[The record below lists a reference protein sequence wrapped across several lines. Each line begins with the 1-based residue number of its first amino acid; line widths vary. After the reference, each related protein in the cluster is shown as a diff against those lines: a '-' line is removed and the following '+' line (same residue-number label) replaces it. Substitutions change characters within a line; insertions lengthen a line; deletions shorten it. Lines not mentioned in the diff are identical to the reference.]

1 MIIEKTLFA
10 KHVDEGLSSKN
21 KYLSSMYF
29 YDTKGEL
36 LFREIMNLKEYY
48 LTNCE
53 MEILSFHGNEIA
65 ESLPSQNLDIIELGA
80 GDGIKTKELLKHF
93 DFNSI
98 SYCPIDISEQAI
110 RDITSKMKE
119 WLPSLKVN
127 GICGDYFQM
136 ISSLKSSNKKLI
148 LFLGSNLGNMS
159 DSQASNFIEHLDKV
173 MNIGDSLFI
182 GLDLIKAK
190 EIVLPA
196 YNDNKGITAAFNLN
210 LLERMN
216 RELNANFIIDQFE
229 HYASYSEDTG
239 IAKSYIKSKKNQTVF
254 IEALEQSYEFKEDEL
269 IHTEVSRKYDL
280 NIVRQIIKNTSL
292 KLTHQ
297 FTDHKQYFT
306 NLILTKS

>member
-1 MIIEKTLFA
+1 MITEKSLFA
-10 KHVDEGLSSKN
+10 KHVDEGLSSTK
-21 KYLSSMYF
+21 KHLSSMYF

-36 LFREIMNLKEYY
+36 LFRKIMNLQEYY
-48 LTNCE
+48 LTDCE
-53 MEILSFHGNEIA
+53 MEILRTHGNEIA
-65 ESLPSQNLDIIELGA
+65 SSLQNEYVDIIELGA

-93 DFNSI
+93 DFNTI
-98 SYCPIDISEQAI
+98 NYRPIDISEQAI

-119 WLPSLKVN
+119 WLPGLNVN

-148 LFLGSNLGNMS
+148 LFLGSNLGNMN
-159 DSQASNFIEHLDKV
+159 DNQASNFIEHLDKV
-173 MNIGDSLFI
+173 MNVGDSIFI

-196 YNDNKGITAAFNLN
+196 YNDDRGITAAFNLN

-216 RELNANFIIDQFE
+216 RELNANFIIDQFQ
-229 HYASYSEDTG
+229 HYATYTEKEG
-239 IAKSYIKSKKNQTVF
+239 IAKSYIKSKVNQTVY
-254 IEALEQSYEFKEDEL
+254 IKALEQNYSFSENEL

-280 NIVRQIIKNTSL
+280 DIIRKIIENTSL

-297 FTDHKQYFT
+297 FTDNKQYFT
-306 NLILTKS
+306 NLVLKKS